1 MHLEKVEKVHLGKVE
16 NVQVIRTSIAKGLN
30 HFINHGKTNAP
41 YAAKR
46 NHFINHGKTNA
57 PYAAKRDTIGD
68 HVHGE

>member
-46 NHFINHGKTNA
+46 
-57 PYAAKRDTIGD
+57 DTIGD